1 METEEGEMH
10 VRKRELMKLFFQK
23 MKLSKAMLE
32 FVSSMLISSACKL
45 LEDFLKMCKKLGG
58 MIARWL
64 ACI

>member
-45 LEDFLKMCKKLGG
+45 LEDFKKC
-58 MIARWL
+58 ARNWV
-64 ACI
+64 

>member
-45 LEDFLKMCKKLGG
+45 LEDFKKC
-58 MIARWL
+58 ARNWVG
-64 ACI
+64 

>member
-32 FVSSMLISSACKL
+32 FVSSMLISSAY
-45 LEDFLKMCKKLGG
+45 
-58 MIARWL
+58 
-64 ACI
+64 